1 MRERQRDPR
10 GERKKG
16 RRRIGRGRSQGQTDG
31 REQEEEGR
39 ERGANSGPPISP
51 NDLGQPQR
59 RAGAGPEAAQT
70 WGGGDREPC
79 PAGSRVGVKESG
91 LRVLRRGH
99 SAGSGG
105 RRGAV
110 RGAENSPRRREGMEG
125 HAARRAVRGVQDSL
139 PQGPAL
145 THLAPR
151 RAEAPGPR
159 RSAWRSRGAEQL
171 VVWGGPRRALGRGA
185 AGLLAPG
192 KLRRHQRGDGVWW
205 CKVSV
210 CVCLSI
216 RPPHWAR
223 ALQQWGMLAT
233 RFYTPD
239 PGKDVI
245 GSAPT
250 PIPIPPGVQQQLAPP
265 PKPPPPPPPSLLRV
279 APIAHS
285 SWVRQPGGPVTS
297 GGGTEDSADRPTLDG
312 SPDLLYV
319 RGQVTSSLWTSCSSK
334 VR

>member
-10 GERKKG
+10 GERKRG

-91 LRVLRRGH
+91 LQVLRRGH

-125 HAARRAVRGVQDSL
+125 HAARRGAWTSGPSGASRTLSSKGPRSLTLPRAEQKRQDRGGAHGEAGAPSSWWSGAGHGARSGEGRLDCSL
-139 PQGPAL
+139 QASCGDTSAGMGFGGARSPCASVCRPAL
-145 THLAPR
+145 RTELGHCSSGACSRPAYIPR
-151 RAEAPGPR
+151 TPEMTSSDPPLPLSPSLQGSSSSSPR
-159 RSAWRSRGAEQL
+159 
-171 VVWGGPRRALGRGA
+171 
-185 AGLLAPG
+185 
-192 KLRRHQRGDGVWW
+192 
-205 CKVSV
+205 
-210 CVCLSI
+210 
-216 RPPHWAR
+216 
-223 ALQQWGMLAT
+223 
-233 RFYTPD
+233 
-239 PGKDVI
+239 
-245 GSAPT
+245 
-250 PIPIPPGVQQQLAPP
+250 
-265 PKPPPPPPPSLLRV
+265 PPSLPPLN
-279 APIAHS
+279 P
-285 SWVRQPGGPVTS
+285 
-297 GGGTEDSADRPTLDG
+297 RPCCG
-312 SPDLLYV
+312 WPP
-319 RGQVTSSLWTSCSSK
+319 
-334 VR
+334 